1 MCGLKNLLIAEF
13 CQKLRSIFVQ
23 IFEEMLIIMKEL
35 DRCQSLSNCV
45 PTPPLAQKHSTD
57 DKLGLM
63 FC

>member
-1 MCGLKNLLIAEF
+1 M
-13 CQKLRSIFVQ
+13 Q
-23 IFEEMLIIMKEL
+23 IFEETLIIMKEL
-35 DRCQSLSNCV
+35 DQCQSLSNCV